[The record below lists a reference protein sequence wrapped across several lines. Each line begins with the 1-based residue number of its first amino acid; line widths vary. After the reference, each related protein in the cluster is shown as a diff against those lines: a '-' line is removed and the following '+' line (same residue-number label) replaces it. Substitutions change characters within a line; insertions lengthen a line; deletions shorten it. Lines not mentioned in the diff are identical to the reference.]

1 MSLQPKPRLTPEDY
15 LALERSADAVGKFF
29 LIGLLKESLVGFLN
43 LVHRPDQ
50 TGPLVQVQQ
59 KLMHGR
65 RPVAPAF
72 LESIEFTQQMRT
84 TQHMAG
90 LGEFE
95 IG

>member
-1 MSLQPKPRLTPEDY
+1 MAPAFVSFIRLTFVKNQKVIYIEKS
-15 LALERSADAVGKFF
+15 LVGGCSM
-29 LIGLLKESLVGFLN
+29 LVVGFLN
-43 LVHRPDQ
+43 LVHRPDR